1 MSITPIK
8 LIVGLGNPGPQY
20 EKTRH
25 NAGAWFIDYIAEET
39 QAILRSSS
47 KFQGLHALTRI
58 GDTEC
63 HLLIPTTFM
72 NLSGQS
78 VQRVAN
84 YYKIPPNAILI
95 AHDEVDLGVGDT
107 RLKWDGGDGGHNG
120 VKDII
125 RHLATKQF
133 LRLRIGVGRPHHKNG
148 VEEYVL
154 MPPKKIE
161 FDDIMRSLVNA
172 YDILPLLLAG
182 QVQKAM
188 HQLHTE
194 G

>member
-1 MSITPIK
+1 
-8 LIVGLGNPGPQY
+8 
-20 EKTRH
+20 
-25 NAGAWFIDYIAEET
+25 
-39 QAILRSSS
+39 
-47 KFQGLHALTRI
+47 
-58 GDTEC
+58 
-63 HLLIPTTFM
+63 M